1 MLSLYDC
8 IHAYMH
14 TNNSALYSQCQQGH
28 TVKFWVLLGM
38 LQLRDGPKWSK
49 LQGKYWKSQANS
61 NLIITLRTKHQSHNN
76 CPSADIKEWVLSFL
90 LCRICSVF
98 VWQPSVAWFTH
109 EACQS
114 SVGPKEYVH
123 STKIKTMWI
132 SSVLKVVY
140 VKKLAMQNLL
150 CRICSVFVWQ
160 PSVAWFTHEACQ
172 SSVGPKEY
180 VNSTKIKTMWISSI
194 LKVVYVKKLAT
205 PSTIPLFSWKTFWD
219 QNSNNKNTSSFS
231 ISSYPA
237 GEKVNVEFTLTVWL
251 FVQECM
257 KVAVFFITSSW

>member
-140 VKKLAMQNLL
+140 VKKLA
-150 CRICSVFVWQ
+150 
-160 PSVAWFTHEACQ
+160 
-172 SSVGPKEY
+172 
-180 VNSTKIKTMWISSI
+180 
-194 LKVVYVKKLAT
+194 T
-205 PSTIPLFSWKTFWD
+205 PSTIPLFSWKIFWD

>member
-1 MLSLYDC
+1 MFLGYRFSWFSWEALKQVMLSLYDC

-98 VWQPSVAWFTH
+98 VWQPSVRLTAQCGLVHAWGMPVKCRAQGVRTFH
-109 EACQS
+109 KNKNHVDFFCSKGCLCE
-114 SVGPKEYVH
+114 
-123 STKIKTMWI
+123 KISYTI
-132 SSVLKVVY
+132 NY
-140 VKKLAMQNLL
+140 
-150 CRICSVFVWQ
+150 
-160 PSVAWFTHEACQ
+160 
-172 SSVGPKEY
+172 
-180 VNSTKIKTMWISSI
+180 
-194 LKVVYVKKLAT
+194 
-205 PSTIPLFSWKTFWD
+205 STI
-219 QNSNNKNTSSFS
+219 
-231 ISSYPA
+231 
-237 GEKVNVEFTLTVWL
+237 
-251 FVQECM
+251 
-257 KVAVFFITSSW
+257 